1 MFKNKQLLLILHVW
15 NDNAE
20 TRDIFLDF
28 LVCGMK
34 CTGREEHHIEI
45 RVLQPTMSSTR
56 MVVGDILSG
65 IFILDTVILKLAM
78 IIANLSK
85 KGKLRQYN
93 EMIYKNL

>member
-1 MFKNKQLLLILHVW
+1 MFKNKRFSLEMVMQKQG
-15 NDNAE
+15 
-20 TRDIFLDF
+20 TFFFLDF

-65 IFILDTVILKLAM
+65 IFAP
-78 IIANLSK
+78 
-85 KGKLRQYN
+85 GWFYP
-93 EMIYKNL
+93 